1 MAMDASE
8 VGELYRR
15 FGPLIYRRCR
25 RLLVDDERAVDASQE
40 VFVRA
45 VRHAENLT
53 SDRECL
59 PWLYRVSTNY
69 CLNLIREEKKSALF
83 ALSDAAHRSE
93 EWECGIERTFFAR
106 REVERLL
113 CRFDDTDAQIAVYAY
128 LDRMTQEEIAEV
140 TGLSRKTVGKRL
152 KQIAEAAKENRALCQ
167 EADL

>member
-1 MAMDASE
+1 MTMDASK

-25 RLLVDDERAVDASQE
+25 KLLVDRERASDASQE

-45 VRHAENLT
+45 VRHAEKLT

-69 CLNLIREEKKSALF
+69 CLNLIREEKKFHLHAVSNATQ
-83 ALSDAAHRSE
+83 SGED
-93 EWECGIERTFFAR
+93 WECGIESTFSAR

-113 CRFDDTDAQIAVYAY
+113 CRFDDIDAQITVYAY

-152 KQIAEAAKENRALCQ
+152 KQIAETAKENRVLCQ
-167 EADL
+167 EDDQ